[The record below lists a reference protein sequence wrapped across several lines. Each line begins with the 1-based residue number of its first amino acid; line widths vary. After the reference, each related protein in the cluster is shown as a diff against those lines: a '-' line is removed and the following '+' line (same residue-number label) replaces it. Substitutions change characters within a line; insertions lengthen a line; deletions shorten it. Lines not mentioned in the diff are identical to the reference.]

1 MPFRATLLLSNHPW
15 FLVQQLP
22 WADGFSLSKH
32 SVKSNK
38 YKLYEWEFSWKLQG
52 RSNSEKN
59 LGLGPVGEI
68 QAHFTPFS
76 DLLTTGFL
84 NYFGTRE
91 RDIEIEKIKM
101 TQSPLLLP
109 ISRHFYL
116 INNLLVFAAFGW
128 LPEFWIVECDHLACV
143 VIAFMK
149 EWDFRGPYSAIS
161 EGLPIIFYL

>member
-1 MPFRATLLLSNHPW
+1 MNENFPGNCKEG
-15 FLVQQLP
+15 QI
-22 WADGFSLSKH
+22 
-32 SVKSNK
+32 VK
-38 YKLYEWEFSWKLQG
+38 
-52 RSNSEKN
+52 KN
-59 LGLGPVGEI
+59 LGLGPLGEI

-116 INNLLVFAAFGW
+116 INNLLVFAAFG
-128 LPEFWIVECDHLACV
+128 
-143 VIAFMK
+143 
-149 EWDFRGPYSAIS
+149 
-161 EGLPIIFYL
+161 